1 MLYELNAA
9 RALLPEGGVIISDP
23 VQKAHYLRRV
33 RQEKLF
39 RILWRNAA
47 GLPQHWRVFR
57 YQLLGYV
64 PALAAH
70 LSLLGR
76 RCVHQA

>member
-9 RALLPEGGVIISDP
+9 RALLPEGGVIISDD
-23 VQKAHYLRRV
+23 
-33 RQEKLF
+33 
-39 RILWRNAA
+39 
-47 GLPQHWRVFR
+47 VFR

-76 RCVHQA
+76 RSVHQA